1 MTVPDISMPVMDG
14 LVATRKI
21 REYEKSNALKPSCI
35 MAVTAVASN
44 ETRKAALKAGVND
57 FLVKPLS
64 LTKLRELMLV

>member
-1 MTVPDISMPVMDG
+1 MTDISMPVMDG

-21 REYEKSNALKPSCI
+21 REYEMINGFNPACI

-44 ETRKAALKAGVND
+44 ETREAALKAGVDD

-64 LTKLRELMLV
+64 LARLRELMRC

>member
-1 MTVPDISMPVMDG
+1 
-14 LVATRKI
+14 
-21 REYEKSNALKPSCI
+21 

-44 ETRKAALKAGVND
+44 GTREAALKAGVND

>member
-1 MTVPDISMPVMDG
+1 MPVMDG

-21 REYEKSNALKPSCI
+21 REYENRSGFNPACI

-44 ETRKAALKAGVND
+44 ETQEAALKAGVDD

-64 LTKLRELMLV
+64 LARLRASMQA